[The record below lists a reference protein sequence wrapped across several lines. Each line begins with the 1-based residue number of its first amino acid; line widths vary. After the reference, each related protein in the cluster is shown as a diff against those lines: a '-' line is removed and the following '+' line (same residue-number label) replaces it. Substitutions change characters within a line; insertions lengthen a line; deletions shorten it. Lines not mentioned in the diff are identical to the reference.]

1 MSVPGSNILRMALR
15 AIGRQPVTLY
25 RFAGRTT
32 SATGRD
38 VSTFSPPVLV
48 AEGSVQAVPRTRY
61 AAMGLALTRS
71 YVTWFT
77 TAAVR
82 GVERDRAPD
91 QFVFGGMRYD
101 VTSVTPWNL
110 QDGWNEVVG
119 VLLGEDFGGSSLD
132 CPCEGDTDGGT
143 FT

>member
-1 MSVPGSNILRMALR
+1 MTVPGINVLSLALR
-15 AIGRQPVTLY
+15 AIGRQTVTLY
-25 RFAGRTT
+25 RYAGRTT
-32 SATGRD
+32 TATGRD
-38 VSTFSPPVLV
+38 VSAYSAPVTV

-61 AAMGLALTRS
+61 AAMGLDLTKS

-91 QFVFGGMRYD
+91 AFAFSGRRYD
-101 VTSVTPWNL
+101 VTSVTPWNA

-119 VLLGEDFGGSSLD
+119 VDVG
-132 CPCEGDTDGGT
+132 PA
-143 FT
+143 